1 MSVGGGVAYGNMGY
15 SHHAIQDI
23 ALMRT
28 LPNTTIYAPVDANE
42 TSNCFKSIIKNTS
55 PSYLRL
61 HKAGEELI
69 TSADR
74 AITHGKPMYVSG
86 NPAAKRV
93 LLTTGFCGQGASDYV
108 QRHDDYSHY
117 TLPAWGLRHKEHI
130 ASFAEQFDEIVII
143 EDHLIDAGFCS
154 WILESLIGT
163 TSIQKVKS
171 KAMLTKTIG
180 LVGSEDY
187 LHKASKLFDL

>member
-1 MSVGGGVAYGNMGY
+1 
-15 SHHAIQDI
+15 
-23 ALMRT
+23 MRT

-74 AITHGKPMYVSG
+74 AITHGKPMYVQVIPQLS
-86 NPAAKRV
+86 V

-117 TLPAWGLRHKEHI
+117 TLPAWGCDTRSI

-143 EDHLIDAGFCS
+143 EDHLIDADSALGF
-154 WILESLIGT
+154 
-163 TSIQKVKS
+163 
-171 KAMLTKTIG
+171 
-180 LVGSEDY
+180 
-187 LHKASKLFDL
+187 